1 MDADVRKV
9 KTTSSCVHKEFT
21 ENLNPTAQERNSP
34 ASTNCSYAS
43 IICHLFLQLTAMF
56 HQLFTN

>member
-56 HQLFTN
+56 H